1 MSCGDVTERQP
12 FQDLL
17 AELNPRMAE
26 YVAALPEDA
35 SRSGQLDRDMPES
48 VRSVVQHAAVCCRD
62 Y

>member
-17 AELNPRMAE
+17 AELNPRM
-26 YVAALPEDA
+26 
-35 SRSGQLDRDMPES
+35 PES
-48 VRSVVQHAAVCCRD
+48 VRSVVQLLASADLWHLRIYGAM

>member
-17 AELNPRMAE
+17 AELNPRMVE

-35 SRSGQLDRDMPES
+35 ARSGQLDRDMPES
-48 VRSVVQHAAVCCRD
+48 VRSVVQHAAVRCRD
-62 Y
+62 S